1 MDVNLIHGIPGQD
14 PTAAIADAQRL
25 LHEGIH
31 QLSAYP
37 LFGFAHT
44 PLGEQGGIGPAGD
57 RDRLRAQRGIARVC
71 RDAGLARTSVWSFTR
86 PGVSPYSTVT
96 HEDYVGFG
104 AGAGSKVDG
113 VFWFNTFDVPA
124 YIACETPRPA
134 LVLEVGERL
143 RRLHWLY
150 WALYGTQVPAA
161 RYRALFHRAVDA
173 DFGWLLG
180 ALVTSGFARR
190 VPDGWTVTERG
201 AIWGHR
207 LQALFSL
214 SCIDT
219 LWTRCQGEAWPR
231 EVALG

>member
-1 MDVNLIHGIPGQD
+1 MHGIPGQD
-14 PTAAIADAQRL
+14 PDAAIADAERL
-25 LHEGIH
+25 LHEGID

-44 PLGEQGGIGPAGD
+44 ALGVQGGIGPAGD
-57 RDRLRAQRGIARVC
+57 RNR
-71 RDAGLARTSVWSFTR
+71 
-86 PGVSPYSTVT
+86 
-96 HEDYVGFG
+96 
-104 AGAGSKVDG
+104 
-113 VFWFNTFDVPA
+113 TFDVPA
-124 YIACETPRPA
+124 YIACEAPRPA

-150 WALYGTQVPAA
+150 WALYGAQVPAA

-180 ALVTSGFARR
+180 ALATIGFARR
-190 VPDGWTVTERG
+190 DADSWTVTERG

-214 SCIDT
+214 SYIDT
-219 LWTRCQGEAWPR
+219 LWTRCTGEAWPR